1 MPHKKMKMTKK
12 ITVINLPE
20 CLYSSTLT
28 APGMFYW
35 VILYYFTAI
44 DSCYLNLMLVQTVMP
59 FVIFDYSPCLLL
71 TVTEMHNE

>member
-1 MPHKKMKMTKK
+1 
-12 ITVINLPE
+12 
-20 CLYSSTLT
+20 
-28 APGMFYW
+28 MFYW
-35 VILYYFTAI
+35 VILYYFTVI